1 MKSKRQHDS
10 GPAFRPIKLERVSE
24 KIAIQLR
31 EAITI
36 GRFKIGD
43 RLPSERELADQ
54 MGVSRP
60 SVREAIQQLELM
72 GMVESVHGGGTIVRS
87 LTEQEIQRPMEIVLG
102 EDIHKV
108 VELTEVR
115 ALMEPWAAKQS
126 AINRTDEELKRI
138 RVLLNEMEKDLEKGV
153 IRADVDMKFHIEIAA
168 ASHNTI
174 FFHLMQ
180 TIHQLISY
188 SVKLSREELFVEPEE
203 QMRIFRHHTR
213 IFNAIRECNPDAAE
227 KEMRD
232 HLQYVIAEY
241 KRRFFKA

>member
-1 MKSKRQHDS
+1 MKSKRQPDA
-10 GPAFRPIKLERVSE
+10 GPTFRPIKLERVSE
-24 KIAIQLR
+24 KVAIQLR
-31 EAITI
+31 EAITT

-43 RLPSERELADQ
+43 RLPSERDLAEQ

-87 LTEQEIQRPMEIVLG
+87 LTEHEIQRPIELVLE
-102 EDIHKV
+102 EDIQKV

-126 AINRTDEELKRI
+126 AINGTDEELKRI
-138 RVLLNEMEKDLEKGV
+138 GAFLKEMEEDLKKGI
-153 IRADVDMKFHIEIAA
+153 IRADLDMKFHVEIAA

-180 TIHQLISY
+180 TIHQLIGY
-188 SVKLSREELFVEPEE
+188 SVKLSREELFKEPQE
-203 QMRIFRHHTR
+203 QMKILRHHTL
-213 IFNAIRECNPDAAE
+213 IFNAIRDRNPEAAE
-227 KEMRD
+227 KQMSD